1 MSFSSSAGVFS
12 QNAFLNPRPAPTPPD
27 HSSNKLSSIDN
38 LNQYPKRLNSH
49 SPTNSVTFHHDN
61 ASTGNA
67 SPTSASISNN
77 TTTLA
82 NVMILKVALSSTAG
96 LSLRRMGRSN
106 CGIKKYSSAKRIFSW
121 VLQEWGKNHI
131 QVPKF
136 ENYKSPGSITKI
148 TEYPSIPPPFFF
160 IFCWYCC
167 FILSWWYMVSC
178 FLSVSALTFV
188 FHSF

>member
-12 QNAFLNPRPAPTPPD
+12 QNAFLNPGPAPTPPD

-49 SPTNSVTFHHDN
+49 SPTNSDFSYDN

-67 SPTSASISNN
+67 SPTSASSISNN
-77 TTTLA
+77 TTTPGQRDDPKGRFVKHGWTIIKDWA
-82 NVMILKVALSSTAG
+82 VFQTVEQKV
-96 LSLRRMGRSN
+96 
-106 CGIKKYSSAKRIFSW
+106 SSAKRIFSW

-148 TEYPSIPPPFFF
+148 TEYPSIPPPFFLF
-160 IFCWYCC
+160 SVDIAALFYPGDIW
-167 FILSWWYMVSC
+167 FHVF
-178 FLSVSALTFV
+178 FLSVP
-188 FHSF
+188 